1 MTKPFETED
10 FSDIK
15 TQPIDKLIK
24 LRDRRKQNWQE
35 MQNAASEEFKMLLE
49 VAKEIDR
56 RIRSL

>member
-15 TQPIDKLIK
+15 TQTMEKLIK

-35 MQNAASEEFKMLLE
+35 MQQAATAEYALFDE
-49 VAKEIDR
+49 VRSEIDR
-56 RIRSL
+56 RLGL